1 VLWGSVLTVFHD
13 EIEVHFKM
21 VSQVG
26 DFGLARWQPDGDMG
40 VETRVIGTF
49 GYAIR
54 YAHSHAWSGVACN
67 FGKSELLAFTA
78 QLSGT

>member
-1 VLWGSVLTVFHD
+1 MFLIYHAAKCDRVVFPLVLLGSVLTVLQD
-13 EIEVHFKM
+13 DAEVYFIM

-49 GYAIR
+49 G
-54 YAHSHAWSGVACN
+54 
-67 FGKSELLAFTA
+67 
-78 QLSGT
+78 

>member
-1 VLWGSVLTVFHD
+1 MCVSMRRIMNHVLLSRILVSKGCLSDFGFL
-13 EIEVHFKM
+13 

-49 GYAIR
+49 G
-54 YAHSHAWSGVACN
+54 
-67 FGKSELLAFTA
+67 
-78 QLSGT
+78 